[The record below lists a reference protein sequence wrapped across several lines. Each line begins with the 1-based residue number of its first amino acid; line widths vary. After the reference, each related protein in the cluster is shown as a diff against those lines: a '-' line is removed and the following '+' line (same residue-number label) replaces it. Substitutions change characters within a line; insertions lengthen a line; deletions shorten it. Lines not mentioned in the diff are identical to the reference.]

1 MRQYYEPSNASN
13 QMNFGFKKL
22 FKIIKK
28 PFQQGLN
35 WKEVIKAIIVS
46 LLIAV
51 IPIFG
56 VTTLL
61 LTFISIKFKLNLP
74 IMIVISYLASPL
86 QFILFLPFI
95 HLGETI
101 MHTEHTLLTV
111 QEIKAAFDIS
121 FFDTI
126 KSLLFEL
133 ICGISGWLLLALP
146 VGLVMLFFNKMITIP
161 EKAS

>member
-1 MRQYYEPSNASN
+1 
-13 QMNFGFKKL
+13 MNFSFQKL
-22 FKIIKK
+22 LTKIKK
-28 PFQQGLN
+28 PFQQGLS
-35 WKEVIKAIIVS
+35 WREVIKAVIVS
-46 LLIAV
+46 LLITV
-51 IPIFG
+51 LPVFG
-56 VTTLL
+56 VATLI

-95 HLGETI
+95 HLGESI

-111 QEIKAAFDIS
+111 QEIKAAFDSS
-121 FFDTI
+121 FFGTI

-146 VGLVMLFFNKMITIP
+146 VSLAVLFFNKMINIP
-161 EKAS
+161 EKAGSKV